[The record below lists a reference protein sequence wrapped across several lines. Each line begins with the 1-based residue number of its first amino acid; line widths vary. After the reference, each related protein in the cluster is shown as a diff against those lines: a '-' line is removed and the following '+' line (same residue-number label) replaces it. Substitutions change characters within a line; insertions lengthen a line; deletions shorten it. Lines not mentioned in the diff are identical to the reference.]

1 MPASW
6 LVTNPPIPT
15 NTSVAPAVSNAKRCS
30 QGVGEVWD
38 MLAQLKTKPLRSQ
51 NPQRSNQRK
60 LFGFQREISGNLAAF
75 YRHFLRGG
83 STDRSGFLL
92 EKLNPLGAV
101 PHALCPVLA
110 VLVGDPEVR

>member
-30 QGVGEVWD
+30 QGVGEEWD
-38 MLAQLKTKPLRSQ
+38 MLALLKTKPLRSQ

-83 STDRSGFLL
+83 CTDPSGVSMGNL
-92 EKLNPLGAV
+92 EPGSW
-101 PHALCPVLA
+101 
-110 VLVGDPEVR
+110 VRNDILK